1 MSGSPF
7 VCFLFRGLYVFRI
20 RTFAFLTVCLL
31 MTACQSLSPLPT
43 LAPAETLPV
52 TDSTQ
57 SSPVA
62 TPTAAEISVLTGQSD
77 VPSKIRFEIDRPV
90 KAQDTVVK
98 GSGPKGISIVLLD
111 ATHMGVELGATTI
124 GEDGRFTINVQ
135 PLPGNIRIGIQ
146 LAEHDDAIWADKSL
160 LGPDA
165 LVLPLVGAF
174 VDTVLV
180 VP

>member
-1 MSGSPF
+1 MWLPF
-7 VCFLFRGLYVFRI
+7 CLFSIQGLHVFRI
-20 RTFAFLTVCLL
+20 RTFLFLIMSLL
-31 MTACQSLSPLPT
+31 IAACQPVPPAPT

-146 LAEHDDAIWADKSL
+146 LAEHDNAIWSDKSL
-160 LGPDA
+160 LGPGA